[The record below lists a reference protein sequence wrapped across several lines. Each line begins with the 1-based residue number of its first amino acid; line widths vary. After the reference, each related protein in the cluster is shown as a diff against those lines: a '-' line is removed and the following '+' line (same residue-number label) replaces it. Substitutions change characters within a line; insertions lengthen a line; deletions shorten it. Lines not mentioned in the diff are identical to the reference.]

1 MGKRMIGMKILITG
15 GNGQL
20 GTELSAVLGRQRSEL
35 GDIPACYQ
43 GAQVVR
49 VDVDELDITDLEA
62 VLQFV
67 QEGQFDLILN
77 CAAYTNVDACETHR
91 DAAFQV
97 NALGARNLAM
107 AAQKVG
113 AKLVHVSTDYV
124 FAGDG
129 TEPYEEWSLC
139 NPQSAYG
146 ATKLLGEQYV
156 REFCSRYF
164 IVRTSWLYGY
174 VGGNFVKTMMRLG
187 RERGAITV
195 VNDQRGNPTNAADLA
210 HHILKLGASEQYGVY
225 HCTGNGECSWYD
237 FACKIIEYAG
247 IDAKVSP
254 CTSEEYAK
262 NRPDTAKRP
271 AYSSLEHRMLRNTVG
286 DEMRPWQEAL
296 QCYIANYKEG
306 GKNA

>member
-1 MGKRMIGMKILITG
+1 MVMNILITG

-20 GTELSAVLGRQRSEL
+20 GTELAVALENQASEL
-35 GDIPACYQ
+35 GAIPDCYQ
-43 GAQVVR
+43 SAHVVS
-49 VDVDELDITDLEA
+49 VDVDQLDITDQKA
-62 VLQFV
+62 VQDFV
-67 QEGQFDLILN
+67 NDGAFGLIFN
-77 CAAYTNVDACETHR
+77 CAAYTNVDACEANR
-91 DAAFQV
+91 DDAFRV
-97 NALGARNLAM
+97 NALGARNLAI
-107 AAQKVG
+107 AAQNIG

-129 TEPYEEWSLC
+129 TQPYVEWDLC
-139 NPQSAYG
+139 NPQSVYG
-146 ATKLLGEQYV
+146 ASKLLGEQYV
-156 REFCSRYF
+156 RDFCSRYF

-174 VGGNFVKTMMRLG
+174 VGGNFVKTMLRLG

-271 AYSSLEHRMLRNTVG
+271 AYSSLEHCMLRNTVG

-296 QCYIANYKEG
+296 QYYIANYKEG

>member
-1 MGKRMIGMKILITG
+1 MKILITG
-15 GNGQL
+15 AHGQL
-20 GTELSAVLGRQRSEL
+20 GNELKSMLESGRAEI
-35 GDIPACYQ
+35 GPIDPAYQ
-43 GAQVVR
+43 HAEVFYKDMDTVDFSDLAGARACV
-49 VDVDELDITDLEA
+49 EAIKPDL
-62 VLQFV
+62 V
-67 QEGQFDLILN
+67 IN
-77 CAAYTNVDACETHR
+77 CAAMTNVNACETEL
-91 DAAFQV
+91 DAALKA
-97 NALGARNLAM
+97 NAILPMNLA
-107 AAQKVG
+107 ALCQEWG
-113 AKLVHVSTDYV
+113 AKFVHTSTDYV

-129 TEPYEEWSLC
+129 KEPYEEWSLC

-210 HHILKLGASEQYGVY
+210 YHILKLGASEQYGIY

-262 NRPDTAKRP
+262 NCPNTAKRP

-296 QCYIANYKEG
+296 QYYIANYKEG
-306 GKNA
+306 GNNT

>member
-1 MGKRMIGMKILITG
+1 MKILITG

-20 GTELSAVLGRQRSEL
+20 GTELSTVLERQQSEL
-35 GDIPACYQ
+35 GAIPACYH

-62 VLQFV
+62 VLQFI

-77 CAAYTNVDACETHR
+77 CAAYTNVDACETHK

-107 AAQKVG
+107 AAQRAG

-129 TEPYEEWSLC
+129 KEPYEEWSLC

-210 HHILKLGASEQYGVY
+210 YHILKLGASEQYGIY

-262 NRPDTAKRP
+262 NCPNTAKRP

-296 QCYIANYKEG
+296 QYYIANYKEG
-306 GKNA
+306 GNNT